1 MLVVGTK
8 NPFFIYTIMT
18 YSYSLKHPSQPP
30 SQSHLPSQL
39 DIDVHA
45 VHLPLS
51 PAQQR
56 PEPLHPEAGPLGAL
70 GRDGVGCRAGE
81 RPGRR
86 VCHLHHGGVEGRV
99 GGGARPREE
108 PVALE
113 VEEAPVGPVARRE
126 EQDEQEDGAVHA
138 GPVEEVG
145 AHEEEEDEGR
155 RGVGRDEEEGEP
167 AATGPLAG
175 EASGVGGDFFV
186 TF

>member
-1 MLVVGTK
+1 
-8 NPFFIYTIMT
+8 MT
-18 YSYSLKHPSQPP
+18 YSYSSIYPSQPP
-30 SQSHLPSQL
+30 CESLPSQL

-51 PAQQR
+51 PAQQH

-70 GRDGVGCRAGE
+70 DRDGVGSRAGE

-99 GGGARPREE
+99 GGARPREE

-167 AATGPLAG
+167 AATGALAG
-175 EASGVGGDFFV
+175 ECKWRGGEFLCYLLRQNIV
-186 TF
+186 VHEAGGM